1 MAQSNNIAIRD
12 HESPPKA
19 ARPIAI
25 DVEQYGE
32 VCVLRCQGSFLAGL
46 DAEYVQAKLED
57 IKQLNCSRV
66 LADFQAVPAIGSTGI
81 AFIVGV
87 YTSIVRIS
95 GGRFVVTGAGPM
107 VQRVLEITRL
117 STVIPLA
124 ADVGSGLAVLR
135 A

>member
-1 MAQSNNIAIRD
+1 MAPSNCTITSRETASRG
-12 HESPPKA
+12 
-19 ARPIAI
+19 ARPAGIEI
-25 DVEQYGE
+25 ERQGDV
-32 VCVLRCQGSFLAGL
+32 CILRCRGSLLAGL
-46 DAEYVQAKLED
+46 DADYVNAKIED

-117 STVIPLA
+117 NTVIPLA
-124 ADVGSGLAVLR
+124 ADLGSGLAVLR

>member
-1 MAQSNNIAIRD
+1 MTQNNTTIHGR
-12 HESPPKA
+12 ESQAHA

-32 VCVLRCQGSFLAGL
+32 VCVLRCQGCFLAGL
-46 DAEYVQAKLED
+46 DEDYIQAKIED

-66 LADFQAVPAIGSTGI
+66 LADLQAVPSIGSIGI

-87 YTSIVRIS
+87 YTSIVRTS

-124 ADVGSGLAVLR
+124 ADFGSGIEVLR

>member
-1 MAQSNNIAIRD
+1 MAPSNCTIKS
-12 HESPPKA
+12 HETA
-19 ARPIAI
+19 LRGARPASIEI
-25 DVEQYGE
+25 ERQGDV
-32 VCVLRCQGSFLAGL
+32 CILRCHGSLLAGL
-46 DAEYVQAKLED
+46 DADYVQAKIEEF
-57 IKQLNCSRV
+57 KQLKCNRV
-66 LADFQAVPAIGSTGI
+66 LADLRNVPCIGSSGI

-87 YTSIVRIS
+87 YTSIVRTS

-124 ADVGSGLAVLR
+124 ADLGSGLEALR

>member
-1 MAQSNNIAIRD
+1 MAPSNCTVTSR
-12 HESPPKA
+12 ETVSRG
-19 ARPIAI
+19 ARPASIEI
-25 DVEQYGE
+25 ERQGDV
-32 VCVLRCQGSFLAGL
+32 CILRCRGSLLAGL
-46 DAEYVQAKLED
+46 DADYVNAKIED

-66 LADFQAVPAIGSTGI
+66 LADFQAVPSIGSTGI

-117 STVIPLA
+117 NTVIPLA
-124 ADVGSGLAVLR
+124 ADLGSGLAVLR